1 MRQKPQYR
9 ARRVAPGI
17 LHITVVYYNGSVTRY
32 ACAIQLYGSAWSR
45 AKRKGEGIG
54 SVLGYLRA
62 RADDKLQAAA
72 RTVVKAAVP
81 YSERMN
87 HELSDKPQTK
97 GQTMEISVNTAD
109 LKKSLIAVCR
119 STETRSTIPILSH
132 VKVEATSLGLRLT
145 TTDLEVS
152 RMELLPYA
160 DGQPAAARWTACID
174 AKRLK
179 AMLPKKAQDVKR
191 APTVEMS
198 PPSEG
203 KLAVCAAGGVSDMR
217 TLPAEEF
224 PTIPNMQNASEP
236 AVWSGEAFRELA
248 ERVFPAISSEE
259 SRFQLSGA
267 LFELNGA
274 ARAIATDGHR
284 LHCADGNLLV
294 SSGDWSGL
302 IPRDLLK
309 QALADYRFK
318 PLGRGKKRY
327 SNAVH
332 LSWSEHHVWLETYG
346 VRYSARILDGKFP
359 DYERV
364 IRKGDAPC
372 RIETTGD
379 DVVSTIGAVEHCTG
393 DRARAIRLEL
403 DNGKGREFPAFHA
416 ADPDKG
422 EARATLN
429 GSTVCKGL
437 LIDDDGGRSERQSMG
452 LNPDF
457 LSDIGKLFPADLSIG
472 LWNANSQIVLTAPQ
486 FRSIIMP
493 IRL

>member
-1 MRQKPQYR
+1 
-9 ARRVAPGI
+9 
-17 LHITVVYYNGSVTRY
+17 
-32 ACAIQLYGSAWSR
+32 
-45 AKRKGEGIG
+45 
-54 SVLGYLRA
+54 
-62 RADDKLQAAA
+62 
-72 RTVVKAAVP
+72 
-81 YSERMN
+81 
-87 HELSDKPQTK
+87 
-97 GQTMEISVNTAD
+97 
-109 LKKSLIAVCR
+109 
-119 STETRSTIPILSH
+119 
-132 VKVEATSLGLRLT
+132 
-145 TTDLEVS
+145 
-152 RMELLPYA
+152 
-160 DGQPAAARWTACID
+160 
-174 AKRLK
+174 
-179 AMLPKKAQDVKR
+179 
-191 APTVEMS
+191 
-198 PPSEG
+198 
-203 KLAVCAAGGVSDMR
+203 MR